1 MEEAY
6 LIFFTFPIF
15 YVFPIFISFIC
26 HVVTHFMHNE
36 IVLDIETSNSFAD
49 VGKYDPSLLKVSL
62 VGVYS
67 YATDT
72 YESFLEPE
80 LPKMWRLLESAERII
95 GYNLFGF
102 DYKVLNTYYPGD
114 LSKFPTLDIMLDI
127 EKVIGFRV
135 KLDDVAHASLGTGK
149 SGNGLQAI
157 EFFRRGEIDK
167 LREYCLQ
174 DVKVTKEVYEFG
186 LAHNLVRYRDRMQQI
201 IDVPIKFALEKEKSG
216 PVSLTLPL

>member
-1 MEEAY
+1 MGKE
-6 LIFFTFPIF
+6 
-15 YVFPIFISFIC
+15 V
-26 HVVTHFMHNE
+26 
-36 IVLDIETSNSFAD
+36 VLDIETSNSFAD

-67 YATDT
+67 YATDS
-72 YESFLEPE
+72 YDSFLEPD
-80 LPKMWRLLESAERII
+80 LPKLWRLLESADRII

-102 DYKVLNTYYPGD
+102 DYQVLNTYYPGD
-114 LSKFPTLDIMLDI
+114 LSKFPTLDVMKEI
-127 EKVIGFRV
+127 EQKLGFRI
-135 KLDDVAHASLGTGK
+135 KLDDVAHGSLGVGK

-186 LAHNLVRYRDRMQQI
+186 LANKHVKYKDRVGQLVQ
-201 IDVPIKFALEKEKSG
+201 VPVDFEPKAEKK